1 MGKAT
6 FAALAEKLI
15 VEGLSGETPTVV
27 IESLGSPATSVMA
40 GTLTEIAVRLTAA
53 KPQGPCMILYGAA
66 LAGVGGD
73 KA

>member
-1 MGKAT
+1 M
-6 FAALAEKLI
+6 
-15 VEGLSGETPTVV
+15 V

-40 GTLTEIAVRLTAA
+40 GTLTEIAARLTAA